1 MTVGFFPSHVCVCV
15 PPLSSLLPPFSLSPL
30 CAPPLV
36 SLLCAAAVVLCLQGL
51 CAARSVGP
59 RFPRVPFC
67 FLSLSVPGWVPAL
80 GVKASTMN
88 SS

>member
-36 SLLCAAAVVLCLQGL
+36 SLHCAAAVVLCLRGL

-59 RFPRVPFC
+59 RFPVSHFASS
-67 FLSLSVPGWVPAL
+67 LSLSLAGSPLWV
-80 GVKASTMN
+80 
-88 SS
+88 